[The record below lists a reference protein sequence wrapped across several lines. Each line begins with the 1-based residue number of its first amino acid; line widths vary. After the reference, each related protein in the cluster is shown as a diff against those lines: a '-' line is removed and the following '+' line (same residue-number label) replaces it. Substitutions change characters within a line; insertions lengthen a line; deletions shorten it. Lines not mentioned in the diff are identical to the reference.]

1 MIYFKKLR
9 WRNFLSTGNQFI
21 EVDLAKAPSTLIIG
35 TNGAGKSTML
45 DALCFSLFNRAFR
58 DIKKEQLV
66 NTINQNDCEIECE
79 FETANKKYKVVRG
92 IKPNKF
98 EIYCN
103 DVLLNQDA
111 SNVDYQNMLEQNIL
125 KCNYRAF
132 CQVVILGSTSYEPFM
147 HLRARYRREVVEEIL
162 DIRVFSHMDLL
173 LRQKQGELSKA
184 VVDVRHRYDLM
195 TEKYELQKK
204 HFEEI
209 QNRDNTDIE
218 DRREQLK
225 ENEQSNYEYNQ
236 KLQLLNEK
244 IISTKAE
251 IWGSEKVFKKEKEL
265 DKLET
270 KIEHKLEKEKRDVEF
285 FEKNDNCPTCTQPI
299 DLRFKQTEIYEGK
312 KKISELEEGLQQL
325 SAEMGKT
332 QEQIKQYKAVEKKL
346 NDLDIQVAKIN
357 TSISEINR
365 HSNRL
370 DTEIAKFENADTNT
384 NVIQK
389 ELEQIKEDLKLVNV
403 EKQKAVEEK
412 KYIDIAREILN
423 DTGVKA
429 NIIKK
434 YLPIMNNLI
443 NKYLQ
448 SMDFF
453 VNFHLD
459 QEFNETIKSRFR
471 DTFNYNS
478 FSEGEKLRIDL
489 ALLFTWRTIA
499 KMKNS
504 TNTNLLILDEIFDSS
519 LDGQGTDDFF
529 KIIKTLEKENIFIIS
544 HKGDILFDKF
554 TNIIKYEKV
563 QNFTQL
569 GTI

>member
-66 NTINQNDCEIECE
+66 NTINQNDCEIEVE
-79 FETANKKYKVVRG
+79 FETSNKKYKVVRG

-98 EIYCN
+98 EVYCN
-103 DVLLNQDA
+103 NVLLNQDA
-111 SNVDYQNMLEQNIL
+111 SNIDYQNMLEQNIL

-173 LRQKQGELSKA
+173 LRQKQGELGKA

-370 DTEIAKFENADTNT
+370 DSEIAKLENTDNNSNA
-384 NVIQK
+384 IQK

-403 EKQKAVEEK
+403 EKSKAVEEK

-429 NIIKK
+429 NIIRK
-434 YLPIMNNLI
+434 YVPIINNLI
-443 NKYLQ
+443 NQYLQ

-453 VNFHLD
+453 VNFQLD

-519 LDGQGTDDFF
+519 LDGQGTEDFF
-529 KIIKTLEKENIFIIS
+529 KILKTLTNENTFIIS

-554 TNIIKYEKV
+554 TNIIKFEKYK
-563 QNFTQL
+563 NFTR
-569 GTI
+569 IAA

>member
-1 MIYFKKLR
+1 MITFKTLK
-9 WRNFLSTGNQFI
+9 WKNFLSTGNQFI
-21 EVDLAKAPSTLIIG
+21 EVDLTKAPSTLIIG
-35 TNGAGKSTML
+35 ENGSGKSTML
-45 DALCFSLFNRAFR
+45 DALCFVLFNRAFR

-66 NTINQNDCEIECE
+66 NTINQNDCEIEVK
-79 FETANKKYKVVRG
+79 FKVGNKNYKVIRG

-111 SNVDYQNMLEQNIL
+111 SNVDYQHTLEQNIL

-173 LRQKQGELSKA
+173 LRAKQGELSKA
-184 VVDVRHRYDLM
+184 VVDVKHRYDLM

-204 HFEEI
+204 HFEQI
-209 QNRDNTDIE
+209 QSRDTTDIE
-218 DRREQLK
+218 NKKQQLE
-225 ENEQSNYEYNQ
+225 ENKKYNDQYNNQLQ
-236 KLQLLNEK
+236 KLNEE
-244 IISTKAE
+244 IISTKDQLQD
-251 IWGSEKVFKKEKEL
+251 KEKFNKKANEL
-265 DKLET
+265 SKLEA
-270 KIEHKLEKEKRDVEF
+270 KIETNLLNHKKNLEF
-285 FEKNDNCPTCTQPI
+285 FQENETCPTCTQQLEAEFRGEKI
-299 DLRFKQTEIYEGK
+299 AFERGKITTLEDGLKGLLDEIVKTETRINEMAK
-312 KKISELEEGLQQL
+312 VSEKI
-325 SAEMGKT
+325 T
-332 QEQIKQYKAVEKKL
+332 NL
-346 NDLDIQVAKIN
+346 NIEIAKVN
-357 TSISEINR
+357 TSITEINR
-365 HSNRL
+365 HSNRINDEIIKLESEKENTDKVAYEL
-370 DTEIAKFENADTNT
+370 D
-384 NVIQK
+384 
-389 ELEQIKEDLKLVNV
+389 QIKEQLKQVNV
-403 EKQKAVEEK
+403 EKEKVVEEK

-429 NIIKK
+429 KIIKK
-434 YLPIMNNLI
+434 YLPIMNQLI

-448 SMDFF
+448 AMDFF

-459 QEFNETIKSRFR
+459 EEFNETIKSRFR

-519 LDGQGTDDFF
+519 LDGKGTDDFF
-529 KIIKTLEKENIFIIS
+529 KILKELTNENTFIIS
-544 HKGDILFDKF
+544 HKGDIMFDKF
-554 TNIIKYEKV
+554 TNILKFEKYK
-563 QNFTQL
+563 NFTR
-569 GTI
+569 IV

>member
-21 EVDLAKAPSTLIIG
+21 EVNLAKSPSTLIIG

-66 NTINQNDCEIECE
+66 NTINSNDCEIECE
-79 FETANKKYKVVRG
+79 FETSNKKYKIVRG

-98 EIYCN
+98 EIYC
-103 DVLLNQDA
+103 DGVLLSQDA

-173 LRQKQGELSKA
+173 LRQKQGELNKS
-184 VVDVRHRYDLM
+184 VIDVKHQYDLM
-195 TEKYELQKK
+195 KEKYELQKS
-204 HFEEI
+204 HFEQI
-209 QNRDNTDIE
+209 KNRDTTDIE
-218 DRREQLK
+218 DRKQQLK
-225 ENEQSNYEYNQ
+225 ENEQNNYDYNQ

-244 IISTKAE
+244 IISIKSELWSGDKYNRKA
-251 IWGSEKVFKKEKEL
+251 IQLS
-265 DKLET
+265 KLET
-270 KIEHKLEKEKRDVEF
+270 KIETNLTSHKKNLHF
-285 FEKNDNCPTCTQPI
+285 FEENDNCPTCTQPI
-299 DLRFKQTEIYEGK
+299 DKTFKQGKVFTEK
-312 KKISELEEGLQQL
+312 NKISELESGLKDL
-325 SAEMGKT
+325 SSEIEKT
-332 QEQIKQYKAVEKKL
+332 QDKIKEMNKINDKL
-346 NDLDIQVAKIN
+346 SELNISVAKVN

-370 DTEIAKFENADTNT
+370 DTEITKLQTDKQDTNK
-384 NVIQK
+384 VAL
-389 ELEQIKEDLKLVNV
+389 ELEQIKEELQNINV
-403 EKQKAVEEK
+403 EKEKVVEEK

-459 QEFNETIKSRFR
+459 EEFNETIKSRFR

-519 LDGQGTDDFF
+519 LDGQGTEDFF
-529 KIIKTLEKENIFIIS
+529 KILKTLTNENTFIIS

-554 TNIIKYEKV
+554 TNIIRFEKYK
-563 QNFTQL
+563 NFTRL
-569 GTI
+569 A

>member
-66 NTINQNDCEIECE
+66 NTINQNDCEIEVE
-79 FETANKKYKVVRG
+79 FETSNKKYKVVRG

-98 EIYCN
+98 EVYCN
-103 DVLLNQDA
+103 NVLLNQDA
-111 SNVDYQNMLEQNIL
+111 SNIDYQNMLEQNIL

-173 LRQKQGELSKA
+173 LRQKQGELGKA

-346 NDLDIQVAKIN
+346 NDLDISVAKIN

-370 DTEIAKFENADTNT
+370 DTEIAKLENTDNNSNA
-384 NVIQK
+384 IQK

-403 EKQKAVEEK
+403 EKNKAVEEK

-429 NIIKK
+429 NIIRK
-434 YLPIMNNLI
+434 YVPIINNLI
-443 NKYLQ
+443 NQYLQ

-453 VNFHLD
+453 VNFQLD

-519 LDGQGTDDFF
+519 LDGQGTEDFF
-529 KIIKTLEKENIFIIS
+529 KILKTLTNENTFIIS

-554 TNIIKYEKV
+554 TSIIKFEKYK
-563 QNFTQL
+563 NFTRIAQ
-569 GTI
+569 

>member
-21 EVDLAKAPSTLIIG
+21 EVDLAKSPSTLIIG
-35 TNGAGKSTML
+35 TNGAGKSTLL

-79 FETANKKYKVVRG
+79 FETANKKYRVVRG

-173 LRQKQGELSKA
+173 LRQKQGELNKS
-184 VVDVRHRYDLM
+184 VIDVKHRYDLM

-218 DRREQLK
+218 DRKEQLK
-225 ENEQSNYEYNQ
+225 ENEKSNYEYNQ

-265 DKLET
+265 DKLES
-270 KIEHKLEKEKRDVEF
+270 KIEHKLSKEKKDVEF
-285 FEKNDNCPTCTQPI
+285 FENNDNCPTCTQPI
-299 DLRFKQTEIYEGK
+299 DERFKQTQIYEGK
-312 KKISELEEGLQQL
+312 KQISKLEEGLQQL
-325 SAEMGKT
+325 TAEMGRT
-332 QEQIKQYKAVEKKL
+332 QEQIKQYKAVEKRL
-346 NDLDIQVAKIN
+346 NDLDISVAKIN

-519 LDGQGTDDFF
+519 LDGQGTEDFF
-529 KIIKTLEKENIFIIS
+529 KILKTLTNENTFIIS

-554 TNIIKYEKV
+554 TNIIKFEKYK
-563 QNFTQL
+563 NFTRIAQ
-569 GTI
+569 

>member
-9 WRNFLSTGNQFI
+9 WKNFLSTGNQFI
-21 EVDLAKAPSTLIIG
+21 EVDLAKSPSTLIIG
-35 TNGAGKSTML
+35 SNGSGKSTLL
-45 DALCFSLFNRAFR
+45 DALCFSLFNRPFR
-58 DIKKEQLV
+58 TIKKEQLV
-66 NTINQNDCEIECE
+66 NTINNNDCEIQVE
-79 FETANKKYKVVRG
+79 FETNGKQYRVIRG
-92 IKPNKF
+92 IKPNIF

-103 DVLLNQDA
+103 NVLLNQDA
-111 SNVDYQNMLEQNIL
+111 SNVDYQNTLEQNIL

-132 CQVVILGSTSYEPFM
+132 CQVVILGSSSYEPFM

-173 LRQKQGELSKA
+173 LRHKQAELSKNI
-184 VVDVRHRYDLM
+184 VDVRHRYDLM
-195 TEKYELQKK
+195 SEKYQLQKD
-204 HFEEI
+204 HFEQI

-218 DRREQLK
+218 DRRAQLK
-225 ENEQSNYEYNQ
+225 ENEKSNYEYNQ

-251 IWGSEKVFKKEKEL
+251 IWGGDKFTRKSAEL
-265 DKLET
+265 SKLEA
-270 KIEHKLEKEKRDVEF
+270 KIETNLSNHKKTLEF
-285 FEKNDNCPTCTQPI
+285 FKNNDTCNTCTQPI
-299 DLRFKQTEIYEGK
+299 DKVFKQNKISSEEN
-312 KKISELEEGLQQL
+312 KISELEAGLTNL
-325 SAEMGKT
+325 STEIIKT
-332 QEQIKQYKAVEKKL
+332 QDKITEYNKIADRL
-346 NDLDIQVAKIN
+346 NDLNISVAKVH

-365 HSNRL
+365 HSNML
-370 DTEIAKFENADTNT
+370 DSDIAKLQSDKENTDKVAYELDQLKEELKTI
-384 NVIQK
+384 NVDK
-389 ELEQIKEDLKLVNV
+389 EKV
-403 EKQKAVEEK
+403 VEEK

-429 NIIKK
+429 KIIKK

-459 QEFNETIKSRFR
+459 EEFNETIKSRFR
-471 DTFNYNS
+471 DTFVYNS

-519 LDGQGTDDFF
+519 LDGSGTEDFF
-529 KIIKTLEKENIFIIS
+529 KILKSLTSENTFIIS

-554 TNIIKYEKV
+554 TNIIKFEKYK
-563 QNFTQL
+563 NFTRL
-569 GTI
+569 V

>member
-9 WRNFLSTGNQFI
+9 WKNFLSTGNQFI
-21 EVDLAKAPSTLIIG
+21 EVDLAKSPSTLIIG
-35 TNGAGKSTML
+35 SNGSGKSTLL
-45 DALCFSLFNRAFR
+45 DALCFSLFNRPFR
-58 DIKKEQLV
+58 TIKKEQLV
-66 NTINQNDCEIECE
+66 NTINNADCEIQVD
-79 FETANKKYKVVRG
+79 FETNGKQYRIIRG
-92 IKPNKF
+92 IKPNLF

-103 DVLLNQDA
+103 DVLINQDA

-132 CQVVILGSTSYEPFM
+132 CQVVILGSSSYEPFM

-173 LRQKQGELSKA
+173 LRHKQAELSKNI
-184 VVDVRHRYDLM
+184 VDVRHRYDLIS
-195 TEKYELQKK
+195 EKYQLQKD
-204 HFEEI
+204 HFEHI

-218 DRREQLK
+218 DRRSQLK
-225 ENEQSNYEYNQ
+225 ENDKSNYEYNQ

-251 IWGSEKVFKKEKEL
+251 IWGGDKFTRKSADL
-265 DKLET
+265 SKLEA
-270 KIEHKLEKEKRDVEF
+270 KIETNLSNHKKTLEF
-285 FEKNDNCPTCTQPI
+285 FKNNDTCNTCTQPI
-299 DLRFKQTEIYEGK
+299 DKAFKQSKISSEES
-312 KKISELEEGLQQL
+312 KISELEAGLTNL
-325 SAEMGKT
+325 STEIIKT
-332 QEQIKQYKAVEKKL
+332 QDKITEYKAVEKRL
-346 NDLDIQVAKIN
+346 NDLDISVAKVN

-370 DTEIAKFENADTNT
+370 DIE
-384 NVIQK
+384 IQK
-389 ELEQIKEDLKLVNV
+389 LQSEKENTGKVAHELDQLNEDLKQINV
-403 EKQKAVEEK
+403 DKEKVIEEK

-429 NIIKK
+429 KIIKK

-459 QEFNETIKSRFR
+459 EEFNETIKSRFR
-471 DTFNYNS
+471 DTFVYNS

-519 LDGQGTDDFF
+519 LDGSGTEDFF
-529 KIIKTLEKENIFIIS
+529 KILKSLTSENTFIIS

-554 TNIIKYEKV
+554 TNIIKFEKYK
-563 QNFTQL
+563 NFTRL
-569 GTI
+569 A

>member
-21 EVDLAKAPSTLIIG
+21 EVDLSKAPSTLIIG
-35 TNGAGKSTML
+35 TNGSGKSTML

-66 NTINQNDCEIECE
+66 NTINDNDCEIQVE
-79 FETANKKYKVVRG
+79 FETNNKKYKVVRG
-92 IKPNKF
+92 IKPNVF

-103 DVLLNQDA
+103 NVLLNQDA

-132 CQVVILGSTSYEPFM
+132 CQVVILGSSSYEPFM

-173 LRQKQGELSKA
+173 LRQKQGELTKT
-184 VVDVRHRYDLM
+184 VTDVKHRYDLM
-195 TEKYELQKK
+195 KEKYELQKR
-204 HFEEI
+204 HFEQI
-209 QNRDNTDIE
+209 QNRDTTDIE
-218 DRREQLK
+218 DKKKQLK
-225 ENEQSNYEYNQ
+225 ENEQSNYDYNQ

-251 IWGSEKVFKKEKEL
+251 IWGGDKWNKKANQFA
-265 DKLET
+265 KLEA
-270 KIEHKLEKEKRDVEF
+270 KIETNLLNHKKTLDF
-285 FEKNDNCPTCTQPI
+285 FEQNDNCPTCTQPI
-299 DLRFKQTEIYEGK
+299 DKNFKQGK
-312 KKISELEEGLQQL
+312 LLSEKNKISELESGLKDLLDEIVKTETKINEMNKISEKL
-325 SAEMGKT
+325 SE
-332 QEQIKQYKAVEKKL
+332 L
-346 NDLDIQVAKIN
+346 NISVAKVN

-370 DTEIAKFENADTNT
+370 DIEISKLQNEKENT
-384 NVIQK
+384 NKIAI
-389 ELEQIKEDLKLVNV
+389 ELEQIKEELQKVNV
-403 EKQKAVEEK
+403 EKEKVVEEK

-519 LDGQGTDDFF
+519 LDGQGTEDFF
-529 KIIKTLEKENIFIIS
+529 KILKTLTNENTFIIS

-554 TNIIKYEKV
+554 TNIIRFEKYK
-563 QNFTQL
+563 NFTRL
-569 GTI
+569 A